1 MRRND
6 VPCEAR
12 EKRYTTARTDV
23 FAGQAP
29 GEGLDGSRARQSALC
44 AFPRG
49 RIEQTAKLQNTHMSK
64 DTRRVATPSHTA
76 LAACLLTGAGAA
88 ETGARRRQPPFDP
101 IRDLTPGREVGRHGH
116 GRRGDAHRP
125 CSQRS
130 GANPHRGAFGTRTA
144 LPGLGR
150 WADEVAEMRQGHEGK
165 PGLLGTTR
173 ECVGLWIA

>member
-12 EKRYTTARTDV
+12 EMRYTRARTDV
-23 FAGQAP
+23 LAGQATRRRL
-29 GEGLDGSRARQSALC
+29 GWLACTAVCFMRLLGRAHRADRQ
-44 AFPRG
+44 
-49 RIEQTAKLQNTHMSK
+49 LQNTHMSK

-116 GRRGDAHRP
+116 GRRGNAHKP
-125 CSQRS
+125 CSLRS
-130 GANPHRGAFGTRTA
+130 GANPHRGAFGKRTA

-150 WADEVAEMRQGHEGK
+150 WADEVAEMRQGREGK

>member
-1 MRRND
+1 MMFR
-6 VPCEAR
+6 
-12 EKRYTTARTDV
+12 
-23 FAGQAP
+23 AP
-29 GEGLDGSRARQSALC
+29 ARQSRYTGMWKHVFARESARREPAWLAC
-44 AFPRG
+44 
-49 RIEQTAKLQNTHMSK
+49 TAVCFMRLRKRTHRADRQLQNTHMSK

-101 IRDLTPGREVGRHGH
+101 IRGLTPGREVGRHGH
-116 GRRGDAHRP
+116 GRRGNAHKP
-125 CSQRS
+125 CSRRS